1 MVLKETSI
9 RMAKR
14 IEEKFGA
21 AQQEN
26 KINTKET
33 KEVNDNS
40 TGDNEDL
47 IDGGAGEEVGI
58 SVLKLQEESSEK
70 EEEPLFLED
79 MFEATDE
86 SDVALEAENSKQIS
100 NEEGTDIDPNQEAS
114 KGPEVPNVNFLCLVA
129 TDANDKKSIGAAK
142 GIPRKC
148 RYFFDVRSEM
158 ELENYNVRFF
168 SAQDLEEFYIEK
180 QLSLGVE
187 LEGTTP
193 NIYQLAVF
201 FIAHHPND
209 YHFLDEVPLL
219 KGRFSRKFCY
229 YRNERKINT

>member
-14 IEEKFGA
+14 IEKAFRTVR
-21 AQQEN
+21 QEN
-26 KINTKET
+26 KTTLKES
-33 KEVNDNS
+33 KEGNDNL
-40 TGDNEDL
+40 TGGNEDV
-47 IDGGAGEEVGI
+47 IDGGKGEEIDI
-58 SVLKLQEESSEK
+58 SVSSVQEESKDK
-70 EEEPLFLED
+70 EEEPLFLGD
-79 MFEATDE
+79 IFEATDE
-86 SDVALEAENSKQIS
+86 RDVASEVRNSKHS
-100 NEEGTDIDPNQEAS
+100 SKEEINIDPNQEAS
-114 KGPEVPNVNFLCLVA
+114 KEHEVPNVNFLCLVA

-158 ELENYNVRFF
+158 ELENYNVRFL

-219 KGRFSRKFCY
+219 KGKF
-229 YRNERKINT
+229 